1 MSAEHLIPFKKGQS
15 GNPAGTSKIVRE
27 VKRHATTCSL
37 DALKRLVHLSEH
49 ARSESTQVQACVA
62 ILDRALGKPKQE
74 MSVEGAGAILASIKV
89 AFINVGQNTELGDS
103 QISSQAPV
111 LIPAE

>member
-1 MSAEHLIPFKKGQS
+1 MSAEHLIPYKKGQS

-27 VKRHATTCSL
+27 VKRHATTCSM
-37 DALKRLVHLSEH
+37 DALKRLVHLSKH
-49 ARSESTQVQACVA
+49 ARSETTQLQACVA

-74 MSVEGAGAILASIKV
+74 MTLDGAGSLLANIKV
-89 AFINVGQNTELGDS
+89 MFVLNQHGDGQV
-103 QISSQAPV
+103 SSEAPL